1 MNLQKCL
8 FLTTLLLISTSV
20 FAQTNT
26 TTKENIIPNRN
37 LSQFGVE
44 EICPICGYVNCICD
58 EQTTEIAAKIS
69 QSNTT
74 GFFTS
79 MAAILALLAVI
90 TTGLALAKKKL
101 YKSKLKI

>member
-8 FLTTLLLISTSV
+8 FFTALLLISTSV
-20 FAQTNT
+20 FAQTNII
-26 TTKENIIPNRN
+26 KENIISNEN
-37 LSQFGVE
+37 FSQFGVE

-58 EQTTEIAAKIS
+58 EQTTQIAAKVS

-74 GFFTS
+74 SLFAS
-79 MAAILALLAVI
+79 MAIFALLVVA
-90 TTGLALAKKKL
+90 GLALAKNKL